1 MARDKSYYDIL
12 GVSRSATADDIKR
25 AFRTKARECH
35 PDAGGDEETFKRVN
49 EAYEVLSDPQKRK
62 QYDRF
67 GAAGVSGA
75 GASGASGQAG
85 GNPFA
90 GWPFGG
96 TGGAHTYAYTS
107 SPGSSGASTTVNF
120 DFSDVFNN
128 MKNGDGAFG
137 SNWDFSVNRPGKGH
151 DLKAQVTVT
160 FEEAFSGT
168 TKKVTVRIPS
178 TGEKETVTVN
188 VPAGAV
194 DGGKMRFR
202 GCGEYGVNG
211 GPRGDLLI
219 VTKIA
224 PHEVF
229 SREGA
234 DVVLELAVGID
245 DAALGTT
252 VVVDAPDGS
261 KVKIRV
267 PAGTQDGRVLR
278 VAGKGAPRL
287 KGTDGGKS
295 GGKGTGGA
303 KSAGSGGGKSGSGGS
318 MGDLRIVVRVKV
330 PEKLSAAQR
339 EALEAFREA
348 SGK

>member
-1 MARDKSYYDIL
+1 MARENGYYDTL
-12 GVSRSATADDIKR
+12 GVTRSASADDIKK
-25 AFRTKARECH
+25 AFRKRARECH

-62 QYDRF
+62 LYDRF
-67 GAAGVSGA
+67 GSAGVSGA
-75 GASGASGQAG
+75 AGAAGAGGGAAGAAG

-96 TGGAHTYAYTS
+96 TGGGRTYTYTS
-107 SPGSSGASTTVNF
+107 TPGSGGASATSF
-120 DFSDVFNN
+120 DFSDIFNN
-128 MKNGDGAFG
+128 MKSGDGAFG
-137 SNWDFSVNRPGKGH
+137 SNWDFSVNRPQKGH
-151 DLKAQVTVT
+151 DLQARVTVT

-168 TKKVTVRIPS
+168 TKKVSVRVPS

-194 DGGKMRFR
+194 DGGKLRYR
-202 GCGEYGVNG
+202 GKGEHGANG
-211 GPRGDLLI
+211 GKRGDLVI
-219 VTKIA
+219 ITKIA
-224 PHEVF
+224 PHDVF

-234 DVVLELAVGID
+234 DVVMELAVGID

-252 VVVDAPDGS
+252 VVVGAPDGT

-287 KGTDGGKS
+287 KGSGGGSGGGGK
-295 GGKGTGGA
+295 
-303 KSAGSGGGKSGSGGS
+303 GSGGGKSGAGGDT
-318 MGDLRIVVRVKV
+318 GDLRIVVRVKV

-339 EALEAFREA
+339 EALEAYRRA
-348 SGK
+348 SGKS